1 MTDRAMFIAFLFLAS
16 TSFADSSTQTDWSG
30 SSGVWGPVLELG
42 IDFYS
47 DSGTNPWGYPGNLAL
62 GYVDDIKEHEVVL
75 GYEGAW
81 TVRGTDMDGD
91 GDVDILGGAY
101 TDHQVDW
108 WENLDGEGTSW
119 LIHSIDAYFSV
130 DTVRPI
136 DIDGDGDIDVVG
148 IGEDSVL
155 VWKNL
160 DGIGTVWEQFV
171 VNGAYDSAVTTDCGD
186 FDGDGDADIV
196 SSSTWLDRH
205 SWFEN
210 MDGSGENWQEHV
222 IDQGITGFQWVVSVD
237 MDEDG
242 DQDVLK
248 TGDWSI
254 GWYEN
259 TDGSG
264 MNWVKHT
271 IREDWVGICIQ
282 PSDVDGDGDIDVICC
297 HTSATPQVCWFENDG
312 MGLMWKMHAID
323 NNALGAQAVWPEDFD
338 RDGDVDVAGAITNQI
353 YKKIVWWENLDG
365 VGLTWGIHVVDPD
378 FYNPMDIHTADV
390 NGDGE
395 WDLIGAGAQSI
406 GNRICWWHI
415 LSHPDWGG
423 LESSVLYTQGSPLWN
438 DITWSS
444 NEPEGTQVGF
454 QVRASAFAD
463 SMEFTDWSD
472 TLWSPASLQG
482 ILDDGDAYVQYR
494 VFLKTTDS
502 DTTPVLHEVTL
513 SWDPLGTGDHEP
525 DLFELLPVVPNPGMG
540 TVTLRFTLPIS
551 SPVELSV
558 YDIAGRCEFKLPEAV
573 YGPGVHAVSIG
584 DLVPGVYFC
593 RMETE
598 GYRGGN
604 RFVVIR

>member
-1 MTDRAMFIAFLFLAS
+1 
-16 TSFADSSTQTDWSG
+16 
-30 SSGVWGPVLELG
+30 
-42 IDFYS
+42 
-47 DSGTNPWGYPGNLAL
+47 
-62 GYVDDIKEHEVVL
+62 
-75 GYEGAW
+75 
-81 TVRGTDMDGD
+81 
-91 GDVDILGGAY
+91 
-101 TDHQVDW
+101 
-108 WENLDGEGTSW
+108 
-119 LIHSIDAYFSV
+119 
-130 DTVRPI
+130 
-136 DIDGDGDIDVVG
+136 VVG

-312 MGLMWKMHAID
+312 MGLMWKMHAPSTTMPW
-323 NNALGAQAVWPEDFD
+323 APKPCGQKTLTVMVMLMWPG
-338 RDGDVDVAGAITNQI
+338 RS
-353 YKKIVWWENLDG
+353 
-365 VGLTWGIHVVDPD
+365 LTKSTTRRLSGGRTWTEWDLPGEFMLWTPISIILWT
-378 FYNPMDIHTADV
+378 FTTADV

-494 VFLKTTDS
+494 VFPQD
-502 DTTPVLHEVTL
+502 DRFRHY
-513 SWDPLGTGDHEP
+513 TG
-525 DLFELLPVVPNPGMG
+525 
-540 TVTLRFTLPIS
+540 
-551 SPVELSV
+551 
-558 YDIAGRCEFKLPEAV
+558 AA
-573 YGPGVHAVSIG
+573 
-584 DLVPGVYFC
+584 
-593 RMETE
+593 
-598 GYRGGN
+598 
-604 RFVVIR
+604 